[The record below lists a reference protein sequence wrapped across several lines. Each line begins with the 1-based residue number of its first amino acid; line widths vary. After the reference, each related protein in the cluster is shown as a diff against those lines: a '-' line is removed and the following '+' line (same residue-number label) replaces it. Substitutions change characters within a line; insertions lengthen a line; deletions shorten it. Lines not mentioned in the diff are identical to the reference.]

1 MAAKP
6 ETLFIRACSTG
17 KAETVRH
24 LIQGGLSPNT
34 QDTYGLT
41 GLIWAGRKGQI
52 EVARVLVEAGAELDG
67 KDRTG
72 RTALSHAVVFKR
84 HAFVKFMTS
93 NGAFLNP
100 VDMHG
105 WTPLD
110 LASIPKDAKMVEIL
124 KELGAQRK
132 STQEPPPEDET
143 HTNTFY
149 GGTGVGGPDL
159 PIEVERIHI
168 QLSAAMRSWKGDY
181 TSAIKTFGFV
191 LFVDGSVIRYTQTMK
206 LIGTQKA
213 KRKRDWVEVRV
224 GVPESW
230 WREEEPAYKKRLADS
245 IGEGLHSAIAL
256 LQRNRHDVKVELLLA
271 DWVNVRKEFLD
282 TPAPPFPAEKQR
294 GAMRSM
300 VDDAIRAVEAKRSKV

>member
-1 MAAKP
+1 VAAKP

-17 KAETVRH
+17 KAETVWQ
-24 LIQGGLSPNT
+24 LIQSGLSPDT
-34 QDTYGLT
+34 RDTYGLT
-41 GLIWAGRKGQI
+41 GLIWAGRRGQI

-84 HAFVKFMTS
+84 HAFVQFIAS
-93 NGAFLNP
+93 NGAALNLA
-100 VDMHG
+100 DMHG

-110 LASIPKDAKMVEIL
+110 LASFPKDARMVEIL

-132 STQEPPPEDET
+132 STQEPPTEDET

-149 GGTGVGGPDL
+149 GGAGVGGPDL

-168 QLSAAMRSWKGDY
+168 QFSAAMRRWKGNY
-181 TSAIKTFGFV
+181 TDAIKTFGFV
-191 LFVDGSVIRYTQTMK
+191 LFVDGSVIRYTETMK
-206 LIGTQKA
+206 LMGTQIA

-230 WREEEPAYKKRLADS
+230 WREGEPAYKKRLVDS
-245 IGEGLHSAIAL
+245 IEEGLHSTIAL
-256 LQRNRHDVKVELLLA
+256 LQRNRHDVKAELLLA
-271 DWVNVRKEFLD
+271 DWVSVRKEFLN
-282 TPAPPFPAEKQR
+282 TPAPPFPAERQR

-300 VDDAIRAVEAKRSKV
+300 VNNAIRAVEAKRSKA

>member
-17 KAETVRH
+17 KAETVRQ
-24 LIQGGLSPNT
+24 LIQSGPSPDT
-34 QDTYGLT
+34 RDTYGLT
-41 GLIWAGRKGQI
+41 GLIWAGRRGQI

-72 RTALSHAVVFKR
+72 RTALSHSVMFKR
-84 HAFVKFMTS
+84 LAFVQFMAS
-93 NGAFLNP
+93 NAAFLNP

-110 LASIPKDAKMVEIL
+110 LASIPKDARMVEIL
-124 KELGAQRK
+124 KQLGAQGK

-149 GGTGVGGPDL
+149 GGAGVGGPDL

-168 QLSAAMRSWKGDY
+168 QLSAGMRRWKGNY
-181 TSAIKTFGFV
+181 TNAIKTFGFV
-191 LFVDGSVIRYTQTMK
+191 LFVDGSVIRYTETMNV
-206 LIGTQKA
+206 LGTQKA

-230 WREEEPAYKKRLADS
+230 SSEEEAAYKSGWPILSRKDCIQRLRCCS
-245 IGEGLHSAIAL
+245 GIGTTLR
-256 LQRNRHDVKVELLLA
+256 RNYC
-271 DWVNVRKEFLD
+271 W
-282 TPAPPFPAEKQR
+282 QI
-294 GAMRSM
+294 GAQ
-300 VDDAIRAVEAKRSKV
+300 